1 MYKETEMKTSRV
13 YPYLLAALLLIVSLA
28 CVRSIPNPNATQPAE
43 GTEEGQPADATD
55 VMNQIFLFAT
65 QTAMSAGGAT
75 NVTGTTPGAQATPG
89 AGETAAAGTPQA
101 TQPGQQVPGTAQPTQ
116 PPPAPATPLP
126 VPPPLVVP
134 ATYTLQRGEFPFC
147 IARRFNVDPGE
158 LLRINGLSSY
168 SVYHTGMVLRI
179 PQSGQPF
186 PGNRA
191 LQPHPTTYTVGGGD
205 TIHTIACAFGDVDP
219 DAIAYVN
226 GLTPPYRL
234 SPGQVISIP

>member
-1 MYKETEMKTSRV
+1 MKTSRV

-28 CVRSIPNPNATQPAE
+28 CVRSIPNPNATEAGGGSSE
-43 GTEEGQPADATD
+43 GLPTDATD

-65 QTAMSAGGAT
+65 QTAISAGGAT
-75 NVTGTTPGAQATPG
+75 VAPSTPAAQVTPGP
-89 AGETAAAGTPQA
+89 GETLAPETPPLA
-101 TQPGQQVPGTAQPTQ
+101 TQPGQQLPEPTQ
-116 PPPAPATPLP
+116 PAPATPLP

-234 SPGQVISIP
+234 TPGQVLQIP

>member
-1 MYKETEMKTSRV
+1 MKTSRV
-13 YPYLLAALLLIVSLA
+13 YPYLLAVLLLVVSLA
-28 CVRSIPNPNATQPAE
+28 CVRSIPNPNATQASE
-43 GTEEGQPADATD
+43 GSSEGLPADATD

-65 QTAMSAGGAT
+65 QTAISAGGVT
-75 NVTGTTPGAQATPG
+75 SVTGTPIAQVTPAP
-89 AGETAAAGTPQA
+89 GETLAPGTTPLA
-101 TQPGQQVPGTAQPTQ
+101 TQPGQPLPEPTQ
-116 PPPAPATPLP
+116 AAPATPLP
-126 VPPPLVVP
+126 EPPPLVVP

-147 IARRFNVDPGE
+147 IARRFNVDPAE

-191 LQPHPTTYTVGGGD
+191 LQSHPTTYTVGGGD

-234 SPGQVISIP
+234 TPGQVLQIP

>member
-1 MYKETEMKTSRV
+1 MKTSRV

-28 CVRSIPNPNATQPAE
+28 CVRSIPNPNATKTTE
-43 GTEEGQPADATD
+43 GSSEGLPTDATD

-75 NVTGTTPGAQATPG
+75 NVPGATPGAQVTPGPGETPG
-89 AGETAAAGTPQA
+89 AGITPLP
-101 TQPGQQVPGTAQPTQ
+101 TQPGQQLPAPTQ
-116 PPPAPATPLP
+116 AAPATPLP

-158 LLRINGLSSY
+158 LLRVNGLSSY
-168 SVYHTGMVLRI
+168 SVFSTGMVLRI
-179 PQSGQPF
+179 PQSGNTF

-191 LQPHPTTYTVGGGD
+191 LQPHPASYTVGGGD

-234 SPGQVISIP
+234 TPGQVLQIP

>member
-1 MYKETEMKTSRV
+1 MKTSRV

-28 CVRSIPNPNATQPAE
+28 CVRSIPNPSATKTTE
-43 GTEEGQPADATD
+43 GPTEGLPTDATD
-55 VMNQIFLFAT
+55 VMNQIYLFAT
-65 QTAMSAGGAT
+65 QTAMGPGGAT
-75 NVTGTTPGAQATPG
+75 SAVGTPGAQTTPGAGGTPG
-89 AGETAAAGTPQA
+89 SATSVAP
-101 TQPGQQVPGTAQPTQ
+101 TQPGQQPTQ
-116 PPPAPATPLP
+116 AAPATPLP

-147 IARRFNVDPGE
+147 IARRFNLDPGE

-168 SVYHTGMVLRI
+168 SVYHAGMVLRI
-179 PQSGQPF
+179 PQSGQTF

-191 LQPHPTTYTVGGGD
+191 LQPHPTTYTVGGGE

-234 SPGQVISIP
+234 SPGQVLQIP

>member
-1 MYKETEMKTSRV
+1 MKTSRV
-13 YPYLLAALLLIVSLA
+13 YPYLLAALLVIVSLA

-43 GTEEGQPADATD
+43 GTEESVPADATD
-55 VMNQIFLFAT
+55 VMNQIYLFAT
-65 QTAMSAGGAT
+65 QTAMGPGGVPGTPGAQ
-75 NVTGTTPGAQATPG
+75 TTPGAQATPG
-89 AGETAAAGTPQA
+89 AGETQGAGTAQA
-101 TQPGQQVPGTAQPTQ
+101 TQPGQQVPGTTQPTAQ
-116 PPPAPATPLP
+116 PAPATPLP
-126 VPPPLVVP
+126 QPPPLVVP

-168 SVYHTGMVLRI
+168 SVFHTGMVLRI
-179 PQSGQPF
+179 PQTGNSF

-191 LQPHPTTYTVGGGD
+191 LQPHPATYTVGGGD

-234 SPGQVISIP
+234 TVGQVLQIP

>member
-1 MYKETEMKTSRV
+1 MKTSRV
-13 YPYLLAALLLIVSLA
+13 YPYLLAVMLLIVSLA
-28 CVRSIPNPNATQPAE
+28 CVRSIPNPNATKTTE
-43 GTEEGQPADATD
+43 GSSEGLPTDATD

-75 NVTGTTPGAQATPG
+75 NVPGATPGAQVTPG
-89 AGETAAAGTPQA
+89 AGITPLP
-101 TQPGQQVPGTAQPTQ
+101 TQPGQQLPAPTQ
-116 PPPAPATPLP
+116 AAPATPLP

-158 LLRINGLSSY
+158 LLRVNGLSSY
-168 SVYHTGMVLRI
+168 SVFSTGMVLRI
-179 PQSGQPF
+179 PQSGNTF

-191 LQPHPTTYTVGGGD
+191 LQPHPASYTVGGGD

-234 SPGQVISIP
+234 TPGQVLQIP